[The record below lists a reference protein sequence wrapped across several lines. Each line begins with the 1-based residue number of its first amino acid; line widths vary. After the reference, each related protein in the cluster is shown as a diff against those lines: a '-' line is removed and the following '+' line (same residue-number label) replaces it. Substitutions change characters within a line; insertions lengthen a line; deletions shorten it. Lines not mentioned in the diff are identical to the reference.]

1 MSEDIRET
9 DDALV
14 SQLRLVEDQPLDERA
29 RAYVQLHE
37 ELRAQLEGGDAA
49 SSRS

>member
-1 MSEDIRET
+1 MSENTREP
-9 DDALV
+9 DDALL
-14 SQLRLVEDQPLDERA
+14 SQLRLVEDQPLEDRA

-37 ELRAQLEGGDAA
+37 ELRVKLEGGDAA

>member
-1 MSEDIRET
+1 VSEEIQET
-9 DDALV
+9 GDALV

-37 ELRAQLEGGDAA
+37 ELRAKLEGGDAA

>member
-1 MSEDIRET
+1 MPEPG
-9 DDALV
+9 DALL

-29 RAYVQLHE
+29 RAYGHLHE
-37 ELRAQLEGGDAA
+37 ELRARLEGGDAV

>member
-1 MSEDIRET
+1 MRET

-29 RAYVQLHE
+29 RAYLQLHE
-37 ELRAQLEGGDAA
+37 ELRTRLEGGDAA